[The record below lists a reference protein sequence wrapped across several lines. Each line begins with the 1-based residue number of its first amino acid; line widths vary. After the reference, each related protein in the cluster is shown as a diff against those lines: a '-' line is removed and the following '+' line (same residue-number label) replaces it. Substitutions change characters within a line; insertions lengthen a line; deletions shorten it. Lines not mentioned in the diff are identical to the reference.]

1 MNGRFKILASAVVT
15 AIAAV
20 GAVAGEIPASALPE
34 APERIGRT
42 EVRARPHFVWDVG
55 FEFRFDN
62 REYGDGDFAP
72 SMTVLGARLTPSVGL
87 QLSSPGDSRHRL
99 MVGIDVMKDF
109 GSDARTEDLFRELT
123 LYYEWKKGFGRTDMT
138 LTAGI
143 FPRSEMQGAYSTA
156 FFSDYVRFYD
166 PNLEGLILKFRRPSA
181 YYELGC
187 DWMGQYGD
195 TTRERFMI
203 FVGGE
208 AALADR
214 LLLLGYSGYMYHYA
228 GSREVWG
235 VVDNILL
242 NPYIGL
248 DLAEKTGLQ
257 TLHFQLG
264 WLQSM
269 QNDRRNIGRY
279 TFPSGGEFL
288 VRLGKWNV
296 SVENRLFYGCDMMP
310 YYDSAD
316 AAGHVYADGLYF
328 GDPFYHLG
336 RGGADMGLY
345 DRLEI
350 CYGPRIADFL
360 RLQVSAAMH
369 FHGSGFSGWQQIVS
383 LVFDLPD
390 RKSSRRLRPQAD

>member
-15 AIAAV
+15 AIAA
-20 GAVAGEIPASALPE
+20 ASTAAEEIPVTALPE
-34 APERIGRT
+34 ASERIGRT

-62 REYGDGDFAP
+62 REYSASGFYP
-72 SMTVLGARLTPSVGL
+72 SMTVFGARLTPAAGIRIDGTDGSV
-87 QLSSPGDSRHRL
+87 HRL
-99 MVGIDVMKDF
+99 MAGVDIMKDF
-109 GSDARTEDLFRELT
+109 GSEAVIGDVFRELV
-123 LYYEWKKGFGRTDMT
+123 LYYQWKKSFGRTDMT
-138 LTAGI
+138 LAAGI
-143 FPRSEMQGAYSTA
+143 FPRSFMGGNYSTA
-156 FFSDYVRFYD
+156 FFSDSLAFYD
-166 PNLEGLILKFRRPSA
+166 TNLEGLILKFSRPSA

-195 TTRERFMI
+195 TRRERFMI
-203 FVGGE
+203 FAGGE

-214 LLLLGYSGYMYHYA
+214 LLLLGYTGYMYHYA

-257 TLHFQLG
+257 TLHLQLG

-288 VRLGKWNV
+288 VRLGNWNV

-336 RGGADMGLY
+336 RGGVDMGLY

-360 RLQVSAAMH
+360 RLQVSAVMH

>member
-1 MNGRFKILASAVVT
+1 MKLASAAVLFVN
-15 AIAAV
+15 IAMT
-20 GAVAGEIPASALPE
+20 AVAAGHGRQPLPE
-34 APERIGRT
+34 PAPENSGPA
-42 EVRARPHFVWDVG
+42 EFSPRPRFVYDVG
-55 FEFRFDN
+55 FEFNFDN
-62 REYGDGDFAP
+62 REYGGGEYSP
-72 SMTVLGARLTPSVGL
+72 SMTVLGARLTPSVGIRMDA
-87 QLSSPGDSRHRL
+87 SPASVHSL
-99 MVGIDVMKDF
+99 MLGIDVMKDF

-123 LYYEWKKGFGRTDMT
+123 FYYKWEKDFSRTRMT

-143 FPRSEMQGAYSTA
+143 FPRSEMRGSYSTA

-181 YYELGC
+181 HYELGC

-195 TTRERFMI
+195 TRRERFMI
-203 FVGGE
+203 FAGGE

-214 LLLLGYSGYMYHYA
+214 LLLLGYTGYMYHYA

-336 RGGADMGLY
+336 RGGVDMGLY

-360 RLQVSAAMH
+360 RLQVSAVMH

-390 RKSSRRLRPQAD
+390 RKSSRMLRPQAD

>member
-20 GAVAGEIPASALPE
+20 GAAAGEIPVSALPE

-87 QLSSPGDSRHRL
+87 QLSSPGNSRHRL

-166 PNLEGLILKFRRPSA
+166 PNFEGLILKFRRPSA

-187 DWMGQYGD
+187 DWMGKYGD
-195 TTRERFMI
+195 TRRELFMI
-203 FVGGE
+203 FSSGE
-208 AALADR
+208 ARLAKKIIV
-214 LLLLGYSGYMYHYA
+214 LGYSAYMYHYA
-228 GSREVWG
+228 GSREVKG
-235 VVDNILL
+235 VVDNFLL
-242 NPYIGL
+242 NPYVGADFSGWAGMQKLGL
-248 DLAEKTGLQ
+248 R
-257 TLHFQLG
+257 LG
-264 WLQSM
+264 WLQTV
-269 QNDRRNIGRY
+269 QRDRALVGH
-279 TFPSGGEFL
+279 FVFAGGGEL
-288 VRLGKWNV
+288 LLDVKNWNAG
-296 SVENRLFYGCDMMP
+296 VENRLFYSTDMMP
-310 YYDSAD
+310 YYDATD
-316 AAGHVYADGLYF
+316 AAGYKYGNSLYF
-328 GDPFYHLG
+328 GDPFWQVSPDG
-336 RGGADMGLY
+336 SGPGFY
-345 DRLEI
+345 DRLEV
-350 CYGPRIADFL
+350 YYEPVIASFL
-360 RLQVSAAMH
+360 RLRISAVMH
-369 FHGSGFSGWQQIVS
+369 FNGGFSGWQQIVS
-383 LVFDLPD
+383 LKFDLQSLLE
-390 RKSSRRLRPQAD
+390 KFSN